1 MNTIISARS
10 YAYEY
15 AYRKGY
21 AYYGYYRALRED
33 IVER

>member
-1 MNTIISARS
+1 MNTYSSARN

-21 AYYGYYRALRED
+21 AYYGYYRALKAHISEG
-33 IVER
+33 